1 MPVKARREASMWRR
15 LLLAGAVVPGLVAA
29 ALPADGAEVGPY
41 RPYAAALPVL
51 NWTGLYVGG
60 HLGGVDNDYDV
71 SLTAV
76 PSVSTFDTLNLTN
89 FTKDPNRATSFI
101 GGAQVGYNLQF
112 GQFVLG
118 VEGDFSGMR
127 SRQTLENAGA
137 SGTIITTNTTAA
149 GTTVSG
155 ASTTT
160 STTAAG
166 TALSGTSTTTSP
178 TAAGSALSGTSTTTS
193 TVAAGT
199 ALSGTSTATGG
210 TTTGGTL
217 STRLDIKSDWSA
229 SVRARGGI
237 AWGSW
242 LFYATG
248 GAAFTDVNLSSG
260 IIVETSSG
268 SFGTDARSSKSYT
281 GYTVGVGGE
290 YSFTDYLSVGVEYR
304 YSDYGRESFTAAIA
318 NATFNTT
325 TSVGLTSQ
333 QVTGR
338 LNIRFGSLFGGL

>member
-29 ALPADGAEVGPY
+29 ARPADAADVGPY

-51 NWTGLYVGG
+51 NWEGLYVGG

-137 SGTIITTNTTAA
+137 SGTIITTSTTAA
-149 GTTVSG
+149 GTTAGG
-155 ASTTT
+155 ANTMT

-166 TALSGTSTTTSP
+166 TA
-178 TAAGSALSGTSTTTS
+178 AGGANTTTS

-237 AWGSW
+237 ALGSW

-248 GAAFTDVNLSSG
+248 GVALTDINLSSG
-260 IIVETSSG
+260 FVVSTSSD
-268 SFGTDARSSKSYT
+268 SVGTDARSSKSYT

-304 YSDYGRESFTAAIA
+304 YSDYGRESFTAAVA

-325 TSVGLTSQ
+325 TSVGLTYQ

>member
-1 MPVKARREASMWRR
+1 MWRR
-15 LLLAGAVVPGLVAA
+15 LLLASAVVPGLVATARPAHA
-29 ALPADGAEVGPY
+29 ADVGPY

-51 NWTGLYVGG
+51 NWEGLYVGG
-60 HLGGVDNDYDV
+60 HLGGVDNNYDV

-76 PSVSTFDTLNLTN
+76 PTVSTFNTLNLTN
-89 FTKDPNRATSFI
+89 FTEEPNRATSFI
-101 GGAQVGYNLQF
+101 GGGQIGYNLQF
-112 GQFVLG
+112 GPFVLG

-127 SRQTLENAGA
+127 SRQTLENVGA
-137 SGTIITTNTTAA
+137 SGTIITTSTTAA

-160 STTAAG
+160 GTTAAG
-166 TALSGTSTTTSP
+166 TTP
-178 TAAGSALSGTSTTTS
+178 
-193 TVAAGT
+193 
-199 ALSGTSTATGG
+199 SGTSTATGG

-260 IIVETSSG
+260 IVVSTSSG
-268 SFGTDARSSKSYT
+268 SVGTDARSSKSYT

-290 YSFTDYLSVGVEYR
+290 YSFTDYLSIGVEYR
-304 YSDYGRESFTAAIA
+304 YSDYGRESFTVAA
-318 NATFNTT
+318 ATFNTT

-338 LNIRFGSLFGGL
+338 LNIRFSSLFGGL

>member
-1 MPVKARREASMWRR
+1 
-15 LLLAGAVVPGLVAA
+15 
-29 ALPADGAEVGPY
+29 VGPY

-51 NWTGLYVGG
+51 NWEGLYVGG
-60 HLGGVDNDYDV
+60 HLGGVDNNYDV

-76 PSVSTFDTLNLTN
+76 PNVSTLNTLNLTN
-89 FTKDPNRATSFI
+89 FTEEPNRATSFI

-112 GQFVLG
+112 GPFVLG

-137 SGTIITTNTTAA
+137 SGTSITTSTTAA
-149 GTTVSG
+149 GTALSG

-160 STTAAG
+160 STAAAG
-166 TALSGTSTTTSP
+166 TALSGTSTTTS
-178 TAAGSALSGTSTTTS
+178 TA
-193 TVAAGT
+193 AAGT
-199 ALSGTSTATGG
+199 ALSSTSTATGG
-210 TTTGGTL
+210 AITGGTL

-237 AWGSW
+237 ALGSW

-248 GAAFTDVNLSSG
+248 GVAFTDINLSSG
-260 IIVETSSG
+260 FVVSTASDPV
-268 SFGTDARSSKSYT
+268 GTDARSSKSYT

-290 YSFTDYLSVGVEYR
+290 YSFTDYLSIGVEYR
-304 YSDYGRESFTAAIA
+304 YSDYGRESFTVADP
-318 NATFNTT
+318 TFNTT

-338 LNIRFGSLFGGL
+338 